1 MSPSPLR
8 HAGGMT
14 SGRGTANVVL
24 RTTSQPMRAMSSG
37 WARALPLLVALL
49 VAMGIACKPA
59 SNLPVLFPA
68 PRFDLV
74 DQTGRPFSS
83 SHLTGKVVVANFIF
97 TTCTDICPLL
107 TATMAQVRD
116 QLKQAKLLGDKAV
129 IVSFSVDPEN
139 DSPEALTTYGERFG
153 AVPTEWRFLTGQRQ
167 AIDDLLI
174 GGFKVGR
181 LPPAARTPGGA
192 PEIIHTNRFALID
205 PKGQVRAM
213 YGGDDLNVAT
223 VVEEVRRLAS

>member
-1 MSPSPLR
+1 
-8 HAGGMT
+8 MT
-14 SGRGTANVVL
+14 SAK
-24 RTTSQPMRAMSSG
+24 PMFAPRSG
-37 WARALPLLVALL
+37 SARALLVLAALL
-49 VAMGIACKPA
+49 VATGIACKPA
-59 SNLPVLFPA
+59 STLPVLFLA
-68 PRFDLV
+68 PQFELV

-83 SHLTGKVVVANFIF
+83 THLTGKVVVANFVF

-116 QLKQAKLLGDKAV
+116 QLRQAKLLGDKAV

-139 DSPEALTTYGERFG
+139 DTPDALATYGERFG
-153 AVPTEWRFLTGQRQ
+153 AAPTEWRFLTGQRQ

-181 LPPAARTPGGA
+181 PPPAARTPGGA

-213 YGGDDLNVAT
+213 YSGDDLNVAT

>member
-1 MSPSPLR
+1 MAAS
-8 HAGGMT
+8 
-14 SGRGTANVVL
+14 
-24 RTTSQPMRAMSSG
+24 
-37 WARALPLLVALL
+37 VA
-49 VAMGIACKPA
+49 CRPA
-59 SNLPVLFPA
+59 STLPVLFPA
-68 PRFDLV
+68 PRFELT

-83 SHLTGKVVVANFIF
+83 AHLTGKVVVANFVF

-116 QLKQAKLLGDKAV
+116 QLRQAKLLGEKAV
-129 IVSFSVDPEN
+129 IVSFSVDPEH
-139 DSPEALTTYGERFG
+139 DTPEALAAYGERFG
-153 AVPTEWRFLTGQRQ
+153 AVPAEWRFLTGQRQ

-181 LPPAARTPGGA
+181 PPPSARTPGGT

-205 PKGQVRAM
+205 PRGQVRAL
-213 YGGDDLNVAT
+213 YSGEELDVAS

>member
-1 MSPSPLR
+1 VLGVGGPRPRWRVLSLAVAVLLALGVACRPS
-8 HAGGMT
+8 
-14 SGRGTANVVL
+14 
-24 RTTSQPMRAMSSG
+24 
-37 WARALPLLVALL
+37 
-49 VAMGIACKPA
+49 

-68 PRFDLV
+68 PEFTLT

-83 SHLTGKVVVANFIF
+83 SHLAGKVVVANFVF

-116 QLKQAKLLGDKAV
+116 QLKQAKLLGEKVA
-129 IVSFSVDPEN
+129 IVSFSVDPEH
-139 DSPEALTTYGERFG
+139 DTPDALRVYGERFG
-153 AVPTEWRFLTGQRQ
+153 AVPTEWRFLTGDRQ

-181 LPPAARTPGGA
+181 PPPASRTPGGA

-205 PKGQVRAM
+205 SRGQIRAL
-213 YGGDDLNVAT
+213 YNGEELDVPA
-223 VVEEVRRLAS
+223 VVEEARRLVP